1 MTLLEE
7 IDKKDENGNDVVIK
21 QFHHCSWSNSNNR
34 WESSTFKQDGSKDK
48 DWYWDNSNSK
58 FVEKIRNKK
67 MGAVDRSNGGVLGV
81 DNGF

>member
-1 MTLLEE
+1 MAQQDKAQANGKDQKILQHDIEE

-58 FVEKIRNKK
+58 FVER
-67 MGAVDRSNGGVLGV
+67 
-81 DNGF
+81 